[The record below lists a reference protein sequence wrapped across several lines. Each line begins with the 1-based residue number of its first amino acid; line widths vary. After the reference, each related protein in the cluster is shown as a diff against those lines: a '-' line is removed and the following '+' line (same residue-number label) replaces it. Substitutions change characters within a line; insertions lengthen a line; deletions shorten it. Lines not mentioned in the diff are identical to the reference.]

1 MRLEKLEVCGFKS
14 FADKTE
20 FLFQPGL
27 TAFVGPNGCGKSNV
41 VDAVK
46 WVLGEQSVKALRGN
60 EMQDIIFN
68 GTPARRSAGYAE
80 ATLTFANT
88 KGMLPTDYET
98 VGVTRRLY
106 RSGESEYYINKQRC
120 RLRDIRDLFMDT
132 GIGMDAY
139 SLIEQGKVDI
149 LLTSNKQDRRAIFE
163 EAAGISKYKAQK
175 KICLSK
181 LERVNANL
189 LRLGDI
195 IDEVEKRMRS
205 VKYQAAKARRWKKLE
220 DEKRELAVALA
231 LHDYSELARERD
243 TVGRELAELN
253 AETGKLCA
261 AVERMEAELSE
272 METAVIEA
280 DQKIAKL
287 ESEDI
292 RISGQLQAAEDA
304 VRMNEQRLSEL
315 DDLEE
320 ATKAEIAK
328 TEAAL
333 EMMRDELGR
342 DRTES
347 DQLEGAIAA
356 GQAQLAERRAAI
368 HEIENMLR
376 GFRSE
381 MEDKRSQAVDLASE
395 GAKFNNELS
404 AIAAQRDQLGRQDR
418 RLADHA
424 AERRQNLAECSGQKS
439 QLAAK
444 IEEIAGAVSA
454 RQQGRET
461 AGRELEEAERRH
473 GELLRRMEAKRS
485 QLVGARARRE
495 LLSDLEE
502 KLEGVSAG
510 VRHLMEAAA
519 GDNPALSG
527 ICGVIADVI
536 EVNIEHAAAIEAALG
551 THEQLV
557 VTESFGA
564 MTDAIDFLART
575 GKGKASFLPL
585 DVADGHF
592 VEPGEHPANPNVV
605 GRAIDFVRHP
615 ERFSRPLRR
624 LLGDVLV
631 VRDIETAK
639 ELAASNG
646 HGLRYATL
654 DGQLLSPHGV
664 SVGGAR
670 NSVPGVI
677 SRRSELRAL
686 EAEQAGLEAELAAL
700 EKQQEE
706 HAERVAALKQQ
717 IRQMSDEIVGAQ
729 GELADARAEAGKLET
744 FIKRLESELEASD
757 SEQVEIK
764 SNIRVLDGRESEVRE
779 EAAGIARSESELKAA
794 VAELERRLGE
804 SEAERD
810 QKKGQATELEITQAQ
825 HVERAGNLRRRVD
838 ELGRLIAE
846 RTKSCEAAREQVG
859 ACVRRRGEAALA
871 ISQKKAEID
880 GLLERRGRLGL
891 EKADAN
897 NERELIRVRFESKR
911 NERNDAG
918 RRSKEAETKVNK
930 LNVHAAEVAMKIE
943 NLERRAENEY
953 DCSLAERLGHGSGE
967 EMDWQLVAQE
977 IETINQKMKSMGAVN
992 TYAIE
997 ELEELER
1004 RSAELT
1010 GQRDDLQK
1018 ADHTLKEIIRK
1029 INRHS
1034 RDMFRK
1040 TFDDVR
1046 ENFQELF
1053 RKLFG
1058 GGRADIILEEDVD
1071 ILDAGIDIV
1080 ACPPGKEPASI
1091 SLLSGGEKAMTAVAL
1106 LFAIFRSKPSPF
1118 CILDEVDAALD
1129 ESNIERFCMLV
1140 RDFLR
1145 GSQFLVVTHSRRTM
1159 SMADALYGITM
1170 QEPGVSTHVAVKFDD
1185 EEEVAAAG

>member
-1 MRLEKLEVCGFKS
+1 M
-14 FADKTE
+14 
-20 FLFQPGL
+20 
-27 TAFVGPNGCGKSNV
+27 
-41 VDAVK
+41 
-46 WVLGEQSVKALRGN
+46 
-60 EMQDIIFN
+60 
-68 GTPARRSAGYAE
+68 
-80 ATLTFANT
+80 
-88 KGMLPTDYET
+88 
-98 VGVTRRLY
+98 
-106 RSGESEYYINKQRC
+106 
-120 RLRDIRDLFMDT
+120 
-132 GIGMDAY
+132 
-139 SLIEQGKVDI
+139 
-149 LLTSNKQDRRAIFE
+149 
-163 EAAGISKYKAQK
+163 
-175 KICLSK
+175 
-181 LERVNANL
+181 
-189 LRLGDI
+189 
-195 IDEVEKRMRS
+195 
-205 VKYQAAKARRWKKLE
+205 
-220 DEKRELAVALA
+220 ALA
-231 LHDYSELARERD
+231 LHDYDELASERD
-243 TVGRELAELN
+243 SVAQELAELN
-253 AETGKLCA
+253 AETGKLSA
-261 AVERMEAELSE
+261 ATERMEAELSG

-292 RISGQLQAAEDA
+292 RISSQLQAAEDA

-333 EMMRDELGR
+333 DMMRDELGR
-342 DRTES
+342 GRTES
-347 DQLEGAIAA
+347 ETLEATIAA

-376 GFRSE
+376 SFRSQV
-381 MEDKRSQAVDLASE
+381 EDKRAQAVDLASE

-404 AIAAQRDQLGRQDR
+404 AIAAQRDQLVRQDR

-424 AERRQNLAECSGQKS
+424 VERRKNLAECSEQRTRLDAGT
-439 QLAAK
+439 
-444 IEEIAGAVSA
+444 EDIARTISA
-454 RQQGRET
+454 RQEDRET
-461 AGRELEEAERRH
+461 TGRELEEAERQH

-485 QLVGARARRE
+485 RLAGASSRRE
-495 LLSDLEE
+495 LLGDLEQ
-502 KLEGVSAG
+502 KLEGVSMGA
-510 VRHLMEAAA
+510 RHLMEAAA

-536 EVNIEHAAAIEAALG
+536 EVNIEHAPAIEAALG
-551 THEQLV
+551 AHEQLV

-564 MTDAIDFLART
+564 MTDAIDFLARS
-575 GKGKASFLPL
+575 GKGQASFLPL
-585 DVADGHF
+585 DAADGHAA
-592 VEPGEHPANPNVV
+592 EPGERPATPGVV

-615 ERFSRPLRR
+615 ERFSQPLRR

-639 ELAASNG
+639 QLAASNG

-686 EAEQAGLEAELAAL
+686 EAEQAALEADLAAL
-700 EKQQEE
+700 ETQREE
-706 HAERVAALKQQ
+706 HAERSAALKQR
-717 IRQMSDEIVGAQ
+717 IRQVSDEIVRAQ
-729 GELADARAEAGKLET
+729 GELADARAESGKLDA
-744 FIKRLESELEASD
+744 FIKRLESEIEAGD
-757 SEQVEIK
+757 SEQAEIK
-764 SNIRVLDGRESEVRE
+764 SHIVVLDGRESEVRE
-779 EAAGIARSESELKAA
+779 EAAGIARNESELKAA

-810 QKKGQATELEITQAQ
+810 QKKRQATELEVAEAQ
-825 HVERAGNLRRRVD
+825 HVERAGNLRRRID

-846 RTKSCEAAREQVG
+846 RAKSCEVAREQVG
-859 ACVRRRGEAALA
+859 ACVRRRGEAALVV
-871 ISQKKAEID
+871 SQKKSEID
-880 GLLERRGRLGL
+880 DLLERRGRLGL
-891 EKADAN
+891 EKAGAS
-897 NERELIRVRFESKR
+897 NERELIRAQFDSKR
-911 NERNDAG
+911 NERSEAG
-918 RRSKEAETKVNK
+918 RRSKEAEAKVNK

-943 NLERRAENEY
+943 NLERRGESEY
-953 DCSLAERLGHGSGE
+953 DCSLAERLGQGPGE
-967 EMDWQLVAQE
+967 ELDWQLVAQE

-1004 RSAELT
+1004 RSSELT

-1058 GGRADIILEEDVD
+1058 GGRADIVLEEDVD
-1071 ILDAGIDIV
+1071 ILDAGIDII

-1106 LFAIFRSKPSPF
+1106 LFAVFRSRPSPF

-1145 GSQFLVVTHSRRTM
+1145 DSQFLVVTHSRRTM